1 MYYAAKFGQYM
12 YRGRPHDVRF
22 NDRWHTFTPTA
33 AKGKRSRYRWT
44 GSEVSDFFFL
54 FSIFLAAYFS
64 KFLPFRRSNS
74 PSCVVVTLT
83 WYRYL
88 LPICT
93 FRNAISE
100 KLEVTAVRAS
110 YKCLAAFKSCTVMS
124 CSEVPSVKISVDK
137 LRSILYLSMLSAT
150 SRADFLPVVG
160 GRCPRATV
168 IRTQIKTQNIALQ

>member
-110 YKCLAAFKSCTVMS
+110 YKCLAALKSCTVMS
-124 CSEVPSVKISVDK
+124 CSD
-137 LRSILYLSMLSAT
+137 ILNVGILGTRCVQSHIRLCLLLHLAQIF
-150 SRADFLPVVG
+150 FLLLAAAVRV
-160 GRCPRATV
+160 
-168 IRTQIKTQNIALQ
+168 LQ